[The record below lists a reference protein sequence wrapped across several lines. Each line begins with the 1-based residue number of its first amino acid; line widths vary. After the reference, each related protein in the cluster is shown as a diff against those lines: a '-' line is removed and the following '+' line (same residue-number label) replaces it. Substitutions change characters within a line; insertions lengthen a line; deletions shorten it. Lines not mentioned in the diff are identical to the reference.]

1 MSSNFREN
9 LRNELNYQGIM
20 IKELSA
26 KTGIPVAT
34 LDCYLG
40 ARATIPSIDAA
51 YKIAQALKVPVDYLI
66 SGEDINISI
75 PSRKIKSHEARN
87 LINLIGSLSPEQC
100 RAIYDMI
107 LSIKTKKLKK

>member
-1 MSSNFREN
+1 MGNVFRDN

-20 IKELSA
+20 IKELSV

-66 SGEDINISI
+66 SGEDINITI
-75 PSRKIKSHEARN
+75 PSRKIKSQEARN
-87 LINLIGSLSPEQC
+87 LINLIGCLSSEQC

-107 LSIKTKKLKK
+107 LSLRQKN